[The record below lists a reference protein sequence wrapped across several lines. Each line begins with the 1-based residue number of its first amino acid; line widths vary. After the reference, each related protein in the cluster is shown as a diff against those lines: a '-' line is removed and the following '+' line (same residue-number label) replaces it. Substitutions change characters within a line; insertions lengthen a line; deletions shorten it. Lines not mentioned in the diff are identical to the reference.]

1 VSRDV
6 FDDELEDL
14 DDDDLAVLDD
24 PDLDKPA
31 PLAWRRRTAIEMVV
45 SGLIGLYTSFVL
57 SVEALHIA
65 FAKGANATYTAGC
78 DLNAVISCGKV
89 GASWQA
95 HLFGTWLPNA
105 FLGIAAEAVVIT
117 VAVALIGG
125 VVFPRWFML
134 SAQAIY
140 TFGLVF
146 ALWLFAESYFVI
158 GALCPWCLLIT
169 VTTTLVWAGLTRI
182 NIRDGHILPGPRGA
196 PLRRFVA
203 QGFDWYLSIGLIVV
217 IAVMVMVKYGY
228 SIF

>member
-31 PLAWRRRTAIEMVV
+31 PLAWRRRTAIEMAI
-45 SGLIGLYTSFVL
+45 SGAIGLIASFVL
-57 SVEALHIA
+57 SIDFVKLAANPDASLGCSINA
-65 FAKGANATYTAGC
+65 RINCATVAKDWA
-78 DLNAVISCGKV
+78 
-89 GASWQA
+89 A
-95 HLFGTWLPNA
+95 HLLGTYFPNA

-134 SAQAIY
+134 TAQSIY
-140 TFGLVF
+140 TVGFVF
-146 ALWLFAESYFVI
+146 AWWLFAESYFRI

-169 VTTTLVWAGLTRI
+169 ATTTLVWAGLTRI
-182 NIRDGHILPGPRGA
+182 NVRDGHLLPGPRGA

-203 QGFDWYLSIGLIVV
+203 QGLDWYVTIALILVLV
-217 IAVMVMVKYGY
+217 VMVMVKYGY